1 MPLNILIADDH
12 EVVRQGV
19 RKIIESEPDW
29 TVCAE
34 AGNGTEAVA
43 RTLELRPDV
52 VVMDLGMAEMNGLE
66 ATRQIL
72 QAAPKTRV
80 LILTMHQSEAL
91 MRDVLEAG
99 ARGYMLKSDAGRD
112 LVAAVQAL
120 SDQKTFFTPKIT
132 ELVVDGFLKGKDWDG
147 RTPASRLTPRERQI
161 VQLLAEGRSNKQVA
175 AALNISVSTAETHRT
190 NIMRK
195 LNFHSLTDLVHFA
208 IRNHIVEA

>member
-1 MPLNILIADDH
+1 MGVKILIADDH

-19 RKIIESEPDW
+19 RKIIEAEADW
-29 TVCAE
+29 EVCAE
-34 AGNGTEAVA
+34 ANNGNEAVTKA
-43 RTLELRPDV
+43 LDLRPEII
-52 VVMDLGMAEMNGLE
+52 VMDLGMAEMNGLE

-72 QAAPKTRV
+72 QSAPKTQV

-112 LVAAVQAL
+112 LVTAIQAL
-120 SDQKTFFTPKIT
+120 REQKTFFTPKIT
-132 ELVVDGFLKGKDWDG
+132 QMVVDGFLKGKNWNSEM
-147 RTPASRLTPRERQI
+147 PSSRLTPRERQI
-161 VQLLAEGRSNKQVA
+161 VQLLAEGKSNKQVA
-175 AALNISVSTAETHRT
+175 GALHISVSTAETHRT

-195 LNFHSLTDLVHFA
+195 LNFHTLTDLVHFA

>member
-1 MPLNILIADDH
+1 MPVKILIADDH

-19 RKIIESEPDW
+19 RKLIEAEPDW
-29 TVCAE
+29 EVCAE
-34 AGNGTEAVA
+34 AADGNEAVA
-43 RTLELRPDV
+43 KALDLRPEI
-52 VVMDLGMAEMNGLE
+52 VVMDLGMAGMNGLE

-72 QAAPKTRV
+72 QSTPKTQV

-91 MRDVLEAG
+91 MRDVLAAG

-112 LVAAVQAL
+112 LVSAIHAL
-120 SDQKTFFTPKIT
+120 RQQKTFFTPKIT
-132 ELVVDGFLKGKDWDG
+132 EMVVDGWLKGG
-147 RTPASRLTPRERQI
+147 VFNEESPSSRLTPRERQI
-161 VQLLAEGRSNKQVA
+161 VQLLAEGNSNKQIA

-195 LNFHSLTDLVHFA
+195 LNFHTLTDLVHFA